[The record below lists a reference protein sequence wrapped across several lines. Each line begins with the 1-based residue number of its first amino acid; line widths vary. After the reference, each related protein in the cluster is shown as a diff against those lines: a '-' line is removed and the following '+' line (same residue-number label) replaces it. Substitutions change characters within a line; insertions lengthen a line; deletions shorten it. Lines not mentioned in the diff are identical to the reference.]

1 MLLNNDQL
9 TNETTFDDLFLTD
22 ISTTTSISLP
32 KITSVDEFDAFLRD
46 FSLNISSYQQ
56 EVSTP
61 IS

>member
-9 TNETTFDDLFLTD
+9 TSETTFDDLFLTD